1 MKQTSVSN
9 LQLDYLE
16 NWLMIEKSESE
27 KNLDEAYDRVI
38 KGFDE
43 YDKAGDRVERQLL
56 VMLSSGCGALIAFI
70 IINYVL

>member
-1 MKQTSVSN
+1 
-9 LQLDYLE
+9 
-16 NWLMIEKSESE
+16 MIEKSEST
-27 KNLDEAYDRVI
+27 KKLDEAYDRVI

-56 VMLSSGCGALIAFI
+56 VMLGAGCGALIAFI